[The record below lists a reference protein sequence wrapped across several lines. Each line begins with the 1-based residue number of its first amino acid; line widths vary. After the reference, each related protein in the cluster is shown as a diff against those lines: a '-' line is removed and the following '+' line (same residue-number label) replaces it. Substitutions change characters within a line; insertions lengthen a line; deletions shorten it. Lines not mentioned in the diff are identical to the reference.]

1 MLNHDDA
8 VGDPAQHTL
17 DHIWASFNQ
26 AALNDIVGAYA
37 AARRRP
43 SDDALD
49 AIGAVIG
56 KSHNEIRRYVAR
68 AAKAQ
73 GSNFMSEHL
82 PAGE

>member
-1 MLNHDDA
+1 MNDDGI
-8 VGDPAQHTL
+8 VGDPPQDVL
-17 DHIWASFNQ
+17 DRIWASFNQ
-26 AALNDIVGAYA
+26 AALDDIAGAYA

-43 SDDALD
+43 SNDALS

-56 KSHNEIRRYVAR
+56 KSGNEISRYVAR

-73 GSNFMSEHL
+73 GSEFMSEHL